1 MSAATNNLILELK
14 DDNED
19 FEWYPTTREMVS
31 KIWEFLQKHKYGS
44 YEDGSYEVGNISEIL
59 DIGAGDGRVLKWFN
73 ELSCAEKCG
82 YLNLFAIEK
91 SKKLIESMDKSILTL
106 GCDLND
112 TPLLDKRVDL
122 IFCNPPYSSYKEWL
136 LRILDEG
143 NSKNICFI
151 IPQRWKDDKDIAR
164 FLQLNQQIKYEII
177 DSCDFLNAERSAR
190 AKVDIVF
197 FSTNRHYRHE
207 GDALFEK
214 FLDKQ
219 FGFDKFGSGDDTSWD
234 LYKKEQKEREFF
246 SDECALV
253 ESENLIEYLYNRY
266 NAEKNEFIEALRSF
280 SNINPKIFQCLQLE
294 KSKLVY
300 GVQKRLEGIRALYWD
315 ELFKK
320 LYALSGRLTTKRAS
334 LISNHRI
341 AKRGIEFNRD
351 NIYAI
356 VIWLIKNADCYIQE
370 SYEEVWDDIVSRA
383 DVKGYKSNIHFNKE
397 TFRYNKD
404 GLKKSPHKLDYRVV
418 LSCTAINSRY
428 STYRHDLAHDIGI
441 IARNLGF
448 NIVDRHLNQVTFE
461 SGRKEEMYFL
471 KADYTFELLFESV
484 SYKNGNVHIKFNKE
498 FLAKFNIAVGKRR
511 GWIRNKA
518 EAMAEFG
525 DEVSEK
531 IIDEAYNQQLGFG
544 IGYAKNLLGLLE

>member
-14 DDNED
+14 DNNED

-31 KIWEFLQKHKYGS
+31 KIWEFLQKHKYG
-44 YEDGSYEVGNISEIL
+44 GYEVGNISEIL

-73 ELSCAEKCG
+73 ELSCAEKYG
-82 YLNLFAIEK
+82 YLSLFAIEK

-122 IFCNPPYSSYKEWL
+122 IFCNPPYSSYQEWL

-164 FLQLNQQIKYEII
+164 FLRLNQQIKYEII

-190 AKVDIVF
+190 AKVDIIF

-253 ESENLIEYLYNRY
+253 ESENLIEYLCNRY

-300 GVQKRLEGIRALYWD
+300 GVQKRFEGIRVLYWD

-320 LYALSGRLTTKRAS
+320 LYALSGRLTTKRAN

-397 TFRYNKD
+397 TFRYNQD
-404 GLKKSPHKLDYRVV
+404 GLRKSPHKLDYRVV

-511 GWIRNKA
+511 GWIHNKA

-531 IIDEAYNQQLGFG
+531 IIDEAYNQQLGLG